1 MRSIKDVNPKNTQIY
16 FEFVNQISEI
26 HEKKNQKERSQ
37 YVEQKPLHSRWNK
50 FYETPHMIR
59 L

>member
-26 HEKKNQKERSQ
+26 HEKKTKTKKEVNTLSKSLFILD
-37 YVEQKPLHSRWNK
+37 EKSFMKH
-50 FYETPHMIR
+50 HI
-59 L
+59 